1 MEENDPLKGYK
12 IRWVQAYKLN
22 GQLTARDL
30 EMIARKMIAEINED
44 QMLEESGYIE
54 ANQVINYIKSL

>member
-1 MEENDPLKGYK
+1 MEDNDPLKGYK

-22 GQLTARDL
+22 GQLTAKDL

-44 QMLEESGYIE
+44 QMLEESGYLE

>member
-12 IRWVQAYKLN
+12 FRWVQAYKLN

-44 QMLEESGYIE
+44 QMLEDSGYVE
-54 ANQVINYIKSL
+54 AKEVINHIKSL

>member
-22 GQLTARDL
+22 GQLTTKDL

-44 QMLEESGYIE
+44 QMLEDSGYVE

>member
-1 MEENDPLKGYK
+1 MEEHDPPKGYK

-44 QMLEESGYIE
+44 QMLEDSGYVE